1 MGGWKWIRCAWGRI
15 RWLLG
20 LDDGF
25 IGVHYTIE
33 YVSEFSVIKSFFKNA
48 VTRDRISSSRVHCLD
63 LRPYVCLSFS
73 SAESSMS
80 GLYLLSCWPALIN
93 MSFCYLACLGVCC
106 ICTHFFASS
115 LGLALESL
123 FTRLW

>member
-63 LRPYVCLSFS
+63 LRPYVCLEFF
-73 SAESSMS
+73 
-80 GLYLLSCWPALIN
+80 LS
-93 MSFCYLACLGVCC
+93 
-106 ICTHFFASS
+106 
-115 LGLALESL
+115 
-123 FTRLW
+123 